1 MVVWTTA
8 TPPCDA
14 PVEHAHVRAAD
25 GLLDGGGR
33 LAPGPREI
41 EGLVRVLVARLL
53 FGDDIGRRRGGV
65 AVRGAPWIVHDLT
78 DVGANRVRLRGR

>member
-1 MVVWTTA
+1 MRRSSMRTCAPRMVSSTVVGA
-8 TPPCDA
+8 F
-14 PVEHAHVRAAD
+14 
-25 GLLDGGGR
+25 
-33 LAPGPREI
+33 APGPREI